1 MFAGCCKQRTNY
13 ADIGITKDSP
23 GTRKVHWSLTYFL
36 YGRKFG
42 ETQIRA
48 DCFIIYLH
56 PQWKYA
62 AGSGRMISRVK
73 HVSFYSMSMTV
84 SLNRDGHQCP
94 FFVPLT
100 PVCSLHLILTSCTLI
115 ALQNVR
121 MLHHCEPRRRM
132 WLFEALDG
140 GGFPIR
146 PSMCPV
152 AACVSVGEL
161 GGHFMGKQMSN
172 QCG

>member
-1 MFAGCCKQRTNY
+1 
-13 ADIGITKDSP
+13 
-23 GTRKVHWSLTYFL
+23 
-36 YGRKFG
+36 
-42 ETQIRA
+42 
-48 DCFIIYLH
+48 
-56 PQWKYA
+56 
-62 AGSGRMISRVK
+62 MISRVK

-121 MLHHCEPRRRM
+121 MLHDCEPRRRM

-161 GGHFMGKQMSN
+161 VGHFMGKQMWRINVDNWALEGTYGHNHRGFGASHPLEQSHLFKIN
-172 QCG
+172 IHTFFLCFRSLLLVNTVWMELITLQ